1 MTGSDLTAIL
11 VAPSGLDHLGGVDPR
26 LAKPRLGLN
35 SGRCSAAC
43 RILFSRGEE
52 VNLPNTNHSID
63 AWRAQALQ
71 FARIQSVFRNSTARM
86 IRLRSIAT
94 AVALASLTLVC
105 AAAAQAQQRPLLTE
119 DVDIIPP
126 GSMRIQAGVDFV
138 QRARYPVSGL
148 SGDLTRAGVIGI
160 TIGFA
165 PNVEFQIEGVAQNFL
180 SINDRGLSAIP
191 LNLAAGA
198 NSTHDTG
205 DFTLWAKIKLRN
217 ETRNWPSFGFRF
229 GVQLPNSNQST
240 GIGLNQTN
248 AFGQVLVGKK
258 FGRNARVNLFGNLG
272 VGILAAPTQN
282 FTQNDVLTY
291 GFAGI
296 VRIDKTFSLVAEVN
310 GRANT
315 RPGTGPLGTESQ
327 GEARLGMQV
336 RASGM
341 RFDFAGIKGL
351 TKFSPRSGVTVGV
364 TYDTPSIFT
373 PAK

>member
-1 MTGSDLTAIL
+1 MVGGTLVIDLSLLRSPFGKSQTCR
-11 VAPSGLDHLGGVDPR
+11 PSVWQSHSHGQARWFWEFDRLSSNTLTSYTRIDHL
-26 LAKPRLGLN
+26 
-35 SGRCSAAC
+35 
-43 RILFSRGEE
+43 
-52 VNLPNTNHSID
+52 ID
-63 AWRAQALQ
+63 ALRVQALQ
-71 FARIQSVFRNSTARM
+71 FARIQVFSEFNLQAMLRV
-86 IRLRSIAT
+86 RSI
-94 AVALASLTLVC
+94 VNALAIAAVILACT
-105 AAAAQAQQRPLLTE
+105 AAASAQQRPLLTE

-126 GSMRIQAGVDFV
+126 GSFRIEAGVDFV

-148 SGDLTRAGVIGI
+148 TGDLTRAGVIGI
-160 TIGFA
+160 NIGFA
-165 PNVEFQIEGVAQNFL
+165 PNVEIQIDGVAQNFL
-180 SINDRGLSAIP
+180 SINSQGPSAIP

-205 DFTLWAKIKLRN
+205 DFTLSAKIKLRN
-217 ETRNWPSFGFRF
+217 ETRHWPSFGFRF

-240 GIGLNQTN
+240 GIGLNSTN

-258 FGRNARVNLFGNLG
+258 FGQNARVNLFGNLG
-272 VGILAAPTQN
+272 LGILAVPTQN
-282 FTQNDVLTY
+282 FAQNDVITY

-296 VRIDKTFSLVAEVN
+296 VRIDKVFSLVGEVN

-327 GEARLGMQV
+327 GEARVGMQV
-336 RASGM
+336 RASGL

-364 TYDTPSIFT
+364 TYDTPSLFT